1 MTHRFFAA
9 ASVAALIAGPAVASD
24 WDLNERFEAG
34 MEAEDAAALAAL
46 FEEDAISYGPDGQTA
61 RGRAEIQAS
70 WQGFFDAFD
79 NITLELAPDG
89 SHGDDQTHAE
99 WGIYTL
105 TMTPAAGGEE
115 ITSMGRYTD
124 YSVKSED
131 GWRYKFDH
139 ASPMA
144 E

>member
-1 MTHRFFAA
+1 MTHHLFAA
-9 ASVAALIAGPAVASD
+9 ASVAALLAGPAFASD
-24 WDLNERFEAG
+24 WDLSDRFAAA
-34 MEAEDAAALAAL
+34 MAVEDAGAIAAM
-46 FEEDAISYGPDGQTA
+46 FEEDATSYGPDGHNA
-61 RGRAEIQAS
+61 HGRVEIEAS

-79 NITLELAPDG
+79 DINLVLESEG
-89 SHGDDQTHAE
+89 SDGDDQTHAE
-99 WGIYTL
+99 WGLYTL
-105 TMTPAAGGEE
+105 TMTPAGGGDE
-115 ITSMGRYTD
+115 ITQRGRYTD